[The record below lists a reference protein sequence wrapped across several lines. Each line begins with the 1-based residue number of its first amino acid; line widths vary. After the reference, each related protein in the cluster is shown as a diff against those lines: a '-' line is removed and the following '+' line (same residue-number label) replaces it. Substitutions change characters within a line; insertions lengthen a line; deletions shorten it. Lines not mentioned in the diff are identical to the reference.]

1 MKQLSKDDI
10 TIKNARRIHLVGI
23 GGSGMCPIAELLLSK
38 GYAVSGSD
46 RTESENTKRLATLG
60 ASVFIGQRAEN
71 VAGAQLKDI
80 SVDEA
85 KQALIAILKEMKEK
99 GEL

>member
-46 RTESENTKRLATLG
+46 RTESENTKRQVSAPKGARGVPSVKIKREKPFSRQGHALEKKLKNLAPL
-60 ASVFIGQRAEN
+60 R
-71 VAGAQLKDI
+71 
-80 SVDEA
+80 
-85 KQALIAILKEMKEK
+85 
-99 GEL
+99 GEY